1 MSLPLK
7 HPLAVLAAAVTGAA
21 LVIHAYQAITTS
33 AYVDFVTG
41 VWLALADD
49 FSRGVFYRALIGP
62 DGYGGTRYFPLFFA
76 SIGALM
82 RLGAGPLAA
91 GFAVSLASAALLVL
105 GVRHFLVRIGL
116 PGSLAAAFAL
126 FVVAPR
132 FSQQA
137 LFEIRSDFLAAGL
150 AVWGLA
156 FTLPAFEEERSR
168 TRPFAIAALFFVL
181 AAATKVTSL
190 YAPAAAILALALAAR
205 PMASVRLGAMVAA
218 GTAIM
223 VGLVAAAS
231 GGRAIESWRACAMA
245 GGGVANWL
253 RNLPPAFV
261 SQVIGPSHAFTSVLL
276 AATAAW
282 LIMARANAP
291 KLALVLFPAALGA
304 TTVVLASPG
313 TSYTNQLV
321 DILVVCVVLIGWVL
335 ARHPRWQSFAAAL
348 LLVLSL
354 AAARQSLQ
362 PVTDRALGQ
371 RARRVDAERSELVRS
386 LASGGGTVL
395 SESPELLVLAGRRP
409 YMIDPFALRVVTL
422 RRPDVGLDVARKLD
436 ERYFSSVVL
445 MYDPES
451 NSGRGW
457 YTNMDLGWPI
467 VSRILANYELDRVTA
482 GLRVYRSKAAVPA
495 REGLSRP

>member
-1 MSLPLK
+1 LLGRAIASL
-7 HPLAVLAAAVTGAA
+7 AGCVTGAA
-21 LVIHAYQAITTS
+21 LAIHAYQAISAS

-49 FSRGVFYRALIGP
+49 FSRGEFYRNLIGP

-76 SIGALM
+76 SIGTLM
-82 RLGAGPLAA
+82 RLGVSPLAA
-91 GFAVSLASAALLVL
+91 GFTVSLAAAALLVL
-105 GVRHFLVRIGL
+105 GVRRLLVRLAL
-116 PGSLAAAFAL
+116 PGSLAVASAL

-156 FTLPAFEEERSR
+156 FILPAFDEERPR
-168 TRPFAIAALFFVL
+168 TRPIAMAALFFVL
-181 AAATKVTSL
+181 AAVTKVTSL
-190 YAPAAAILALALAAR
+190 YAPAAAVLALALAAR
-205 PMASVRLGAMVAA
+205 PSAALRLGAMVAA

-231 GGRAIESWRACAMA
+231 GGRAIESWRACALA
-245 GGGVANWL
+245 GGGVADWA
-253 RNLPPAFV
+253 RNLPSAFA
-261 SQVIGPSHAFTSVLL
+261 SQVIGPSYVFTSVLL

-282 LIMARANAP
+282 LILVRANAS
-291 KLALVLFPAALGA
+291 KLALALFPAALGA
-304 TTVVLASPG
+304 TTIVLASPG

-335 ARHPRWQSFAAAL
+335 ARYPRWRSPAAIL
-348 LLVLSL
+348 LLLLSL

-362 PVTDRALGQ
+362 PVTDGALRQ
-371 RARRVDAERSELVRS
+371 RAERVDAERSELVRS

-422 RRPDVGLDVARKLD
+422 HRPDVGLDVTTKLD
-436 ERYFSSVVL
+436 ARYFSSVVL
-445 MYDPES
+445 MYDPETK
-451 NSGRGW
+451 SGRGW
-457 YTNMDLGWPI
+457 YTNVDLGWPI
-467 VSRILANYELDRVTA
+467 VSRILANYELERVTA
-482 GLRVYRSKAAVPA
+482 GLRVYRPKAADPA
-495 REGLSRP
+495 PEGLSRP

>member
-7 HPLAVLAAAVTGAA
+7 HLLAILAATVTGAA
-21 LVIHAYQAITTS
+21 LAIHAWQAISTS

-49 FSRGVFYRALIGP
+49 FSRGVFYRDLIGP
-62 DGYGGTRYFPLFFA
+62 DGYGGTRYFPLFFV

-82 RLGAGPLAA
+82 RLGASPLAA
-91 GFAVSLASAALLVL
+91 GFAVSLASGALLVL
-105 GVRHFLVRIGL
+105 GVRRLLVRSGL
-116 PGSLAAAFAL
+116 PALLALASAL

-156 FTLPAFEEERSR
+156 FILPVFDEERPR
-168 TRPFAIAALFFVL
+168 TRAIAAAALCFVL

-190 YAPAAAILALALAAR
+190 WAPAAAVLALALSAR
-205 PMASVRLGAMVAA
+205 PTAAVRLGTMVAA

-223 VGLVAAAS
+223 IGLVEIAS
-231 GGRAIESWRACAMA
+231 GGRAIESWRACALA
-245 GGGVANWL
+245 GGGVTDWM
-253 RNLPPAFV
+253 RSLPSAFV
-261 SQVIGPSHAFTSVLL
+261 SQVIGPSHVFTSVLL

-282 LIMARANAP
+282 LVMARASAS
-291 KLALVLFPAALGA
+291 KLALVVFPAALGA

-321 DILVVCVVLIGWVL
+321 DLLVVCVVLIGWVL
-335 ARHPRWQSFAAAL
+335 ARYPRWQSPAAAL

-354 AAARQSLQ
+354 GAARQSLQ
-362 PVTDRALGQ
+362 PVTDRTLSQ
-371 RARRVDAERSELVRS
+371 RARRVDAERSELVRR

-395 SESPELLVLAGRRP
+395 SESPELLVLAGLRP
-409 YMIDPFALRVVTL
+409 YMIDPFSLRVVTL
-422 RRPDVGLDVARKLD
+422 RRPDVGLDVTRKLD
-436 ERYFSSVVL
+436 ARFFSSVVL

-451 NSGRGW
+451 RAGRGW
-457 YTNMDLGWPI
+457 YTNVDLGWPI
-467 VSRILANYELDRVTA
+467 VSRILANYELDSVTA
-482 GLRVYRSKAAVPA
+482 GLRVYRPKAADPA
-495 REGLSRP
+495 HEGLSRP